1 MWGAKHD
8 APQVLPPPLPG
19 THVNIQAVLT
29 LYPSNST
36 SCEGTESGDDISH
49 TVPIY
54 TGHALPHA
62 ILPLDCAGDYVI
74 GGVMERLTDCG
85 YHLTTTGER
94 DLVTD
99 VQEKLYSIAL
109 DIDTKQDAVH
119 ARRATQEAVHAVR
132 RTLCTL
138 GVPPSPLP
146 GVAWHGTVKNWDG
159 KAKMEHHFTIEN
171 GVVKNYDGWLWQ
183 YAIYIELRVGSE
195 VHPNSANSAPSTSST
210 DPWELFSG
218 AKGSKG

>member
-1 MWGAKHD
+1 M
-8 APQVLPPPLPG
+8 
-19 THVNIQAVLT
+19 NIQAVLT

-119 ARRATQEAVHAVR
+119 ARRATQ
-132 RTLCTL
+132 
-138 GVPPSPLP
+138 P
-146 GVAWHGTVKNWDG
+146 VAWRRVARDREELGRQGEDG
-159 KAKMEHHFTIEN
+159 APFHHRER
-171 GVVKNYDGWLWQ
+171 GREKL
-183 YAIYIELRVGSE
+183 
-195 VHPNSANSAPSTSST
+195 
-210 DPWELFSG
+210 
-218 AKGSKG
+218 